1 MEDDATDQKLKA
13 TAAIT
18 ILLLGD
24 AGCGKSTFLSRLKKK
39 KYPRDNLEPE
49 EPLQLLA
56 DCNQPFIY
64 EVRFSRKKS
73 TLKLELEFYDTASPD
88 RHWSALQPDVVL
100 LAFDVSDRSR
110 DALAGLKGWRN
121 DITRYFQRGSGECI
135 PVMLIGFKRDLRV
148 EDEGVIYPQEVSYY
162 ISPRASYSLS
172 FPLLLLAGLLPSSS
186 KANPIYIPLNENEN
200 QKMRIKRHTA
210 SPKSFTVTAMRSALL
225 LQGN

>member
-39 KYPRDNLEPE
+39 KSPRDNLELE

-64 EVRFSRKKS
+64 EVRFSRKES

-88 RHWSALQPDVVL
+88 RHWSTLQPDVVL

-148 EDEGVIYPQEVSYY
+148 EDEGVIYPQEAYRIAQELHCDRYAECSATTGELMAEAFED
-162 ISPRASYSLS
+162 IAT
-172 FPLLLLAGLLPSSS
+172 LAA
-186 KANPIYIPLNENEN
+186 KTVTENEAR
-200 QKMRIKRHTA
+200 QEGGDSGGCVI
-210 SPKSFTVTAMRSALL
+210 F
-225 LQGN
+225 